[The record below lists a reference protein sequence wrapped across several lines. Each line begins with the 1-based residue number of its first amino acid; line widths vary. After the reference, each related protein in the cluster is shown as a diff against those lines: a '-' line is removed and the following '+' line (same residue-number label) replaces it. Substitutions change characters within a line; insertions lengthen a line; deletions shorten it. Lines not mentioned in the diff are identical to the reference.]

1 MGSAFFIIGL
11 LIILAL
17 NYLFWVEGWN
27 LIAKAILKIKPD
39 LDLRICQ
46 DFKSRYEPTQGKT
59 LSSPVH
65 SGVQGVIYLV
75 FMVATCMTSYYTVAL
90 YVTAVFR

>member
-27 LIAKAILKIKPD
+27 LIAKLTLKIKPK
-39 LDLRICQ
+39 LDLRIRHQ
-46 DFKSRYEPTQGKT
+46 SRYDLERGKNV
-59 LSSPVH
+59 SSPEH
-65 SGVQGVIYLV
+65 SGVQGVIYLAC
-75 FMVATCMTSYYTVAL
+75 MVATCMTSYYTVAL
-90 YVTAVFR
+90 YVTAVLR

>member
-1 MGSAFFIIGL
+1 MGRAFFIIGL

-27 LIAKAILKIKPD
+27 LIAKLILKLKPD

-46 DFKSRYEPTQGKT
+46 NFRSRYDPQQGKSV
-59 LSSPVH
+59 SSPVH

-75 FMVATCMTSYYTVAL
+75 FMMATCFTSYYTVAL